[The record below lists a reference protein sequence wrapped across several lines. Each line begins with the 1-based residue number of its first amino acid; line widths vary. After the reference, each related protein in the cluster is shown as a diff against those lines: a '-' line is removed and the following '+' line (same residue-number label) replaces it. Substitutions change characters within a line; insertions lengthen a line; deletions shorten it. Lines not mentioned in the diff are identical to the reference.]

1 MARDLLQELQAAE
14 EMKSG
19 EDARS
24 ISYHPIKPG
33 TPRAG
38 ARKGGN
44 PYTRPCTNPRYCR
57 RPPGRPPHN
66 PLKRGAAHPG
76 APRGKTYT
84 RPCPYGKACRGTPGP
99 GS

>member
-1 MARDLLQELQAAE
+1 MGASFCLILGILLLSNILFISTEVMARDLLQELQAAE
-14 EMKSG
+14 EMKSE

-33 TPRAG
+33 IPRAG

-57 RPPGRPPHN
+57 RPPVYDSAVLPVEAN
-66 PLKRGAAHPG
+66 
-76 APRGKTYT
+76 
-84 RPCPYGKACRGTPGP
+84 
-99 GS
+99 